1 MCKVPTQ
8 SYFAEEF
15 GLPLT
20 MVPNFEDLS
29 CDMIFGQEAP
39 PLDADPVFQ
48 QPCFAACS
56 SAAARRGEEAA
67 PPCHKSDA

>member
-1 MCKVPTQ
+1 
-8 SYFAEEF
+8 
-15 GLPLT
+15 

-39 PLDADPVFQ
+39 PLEQDPVFQ

-56 SAAARRGEEAA
+56 SAAARRGGEEAAA